1 MVRGALEPDWDLM
14 GTPFEVTSQGKEL
27 GIHFFRV
34 LTVCQALCWGH
45 LDTIL
50 LQSCVVAMI
59 LFTDTEVQVRWLA
72 PGHTAPLPD
81 CIAPVL
87 PFSLGASLWPLGPSL
102 MMSGLEPHSLLL
114 PWS

>member
-1 MVRGALEPDWDLM
+1 MS
-14 GTPFEVTSQGKEL
+14 GT
-27 GIHFFRV
+27 V
-34 LTVCQALCWGH
+34 LGH

-87 PFSLGASLWPLGPSL
+87 PFSLGASLWPFGPQPDDVR
-102 MMSGLEPHSLLL
+102 SGAPQSPAALELLDKG
-114 PWS
+114 SVVTD